1 MGVNFKMMRVCTKC
15 NLIHDHKSNC
25 KKRVATRN
33 ATIEQEKL
41 NRFYKS
47 YKWHK
52 LKSLKKK
59 DELYMC
65 EICRLIGK
73 IGVADEVHHVIKIAT
88 PEGWEARLDYD
99 GLVCLC
105 YEHHKEIEN
114 LNLKSKIEIK
124 NYYLKK

>member
-59 DELYMC
+59 MNY
-65 EICRLIGK
+65 ICVK
-73 IGVADEVHHVIKIAT
+73 FV
-88 PEGWEARLDYD
+88 
-99 GLVCLC
+99 GLL
-105 YEHHKEIEN
+105 EK
-114 LNLKSKIEIK
+114 
-124 NYYLKK
+124 